1 MPFVS
6 EPTVIGEVA
15 LDTDWV
21 VPPSLDVHVA
31 VKPVIALPP
40 VPFAVKATMPELTP
54 CVTPDNDGATG
65 TVPARSELDAA
76 DAALSPRAFVATTVH
91 V

>member
-1 MPFVS
+1 M
-6 EPTVIGEVA
+6 IGDVA
-15 LDTDWV
+15 LDADRV
-21 VPPSLDVHVA
+21 VPPSLDAHVA
-31 VKPVIALPP
+31 VKSVMALPP

-54 CVTPDNDGATG
+54 CVTPVTDGASG